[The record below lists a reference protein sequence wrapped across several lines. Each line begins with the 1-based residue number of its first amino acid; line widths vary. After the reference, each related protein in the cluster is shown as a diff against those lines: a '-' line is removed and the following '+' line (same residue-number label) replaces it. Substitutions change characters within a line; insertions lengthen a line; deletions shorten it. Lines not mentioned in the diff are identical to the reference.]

1 MRWGRGS
8 RARAP
13 ARPQGQQSPPR
24 TPSCALFQLDYV
36 VTCAVCTRADSGD
49 IHIHKKKS
57 QVSTRFSPEVAAP
70 GRTPFG
76 LGREAPPP
84 SLLCSQGEGLTPEA
98 QSAPRVLC
106 PVHELRTQPPQ
117 AELLPGRLCFRMA
130 LSTATTVTRASDTS
144 RVALGL
150 GAGAGPHFVLK
161 SPSSKC
167 LRPPVSTPWTA
178 KGKNPGSA
186 TPTSSS

>member
-8 RARAP
+8 RARAL

-70 GRTPFG
+70 PAARR
-76 LGREAPPP
+76 LGWGEKRRPPRF
-84 SLLCSQGEGLTPEA
+84 
-98 QSAPRVLC
+98 SAPKVRV
-106 PVHELRTQPPQ
+106 
-117 AELLPGRLCFRMA
+117 
-130 LSTATTVTRASDTS
+130 
-144 RVALGL
+144 
-150 GAGAGPHFVLK
+150 
-161 SPSSKC
+161 
-167 LRPPVSTPWTA
+167 
-178 KGKNPGSA
+178 
-186 TPTSSS
+186 